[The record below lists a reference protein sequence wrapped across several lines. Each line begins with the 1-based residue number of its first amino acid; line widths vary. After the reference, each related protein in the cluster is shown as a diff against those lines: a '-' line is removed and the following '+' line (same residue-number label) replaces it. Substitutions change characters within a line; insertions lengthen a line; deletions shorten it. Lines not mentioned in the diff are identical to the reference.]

1 MPQFILWSYNAPCLP
16 PSLQKQRITI
26 VFDFSWD
33 YCNTQEE
40 LETMV
45 VQNVEVNKVHYGLC
59 ENDE

>member
-1 MPQFILWSYNAPCLP
+1 MHLVYP

-45 VQNVEVNKVHYGLC
+45 VQNVEVNKVHYGLS
-59 ENDE
+59 ENGE